1 MPDAEVT
8 LPGATSS
15 VPAARHFVESILNAW
30 GQPESGWT
38 AALLISELSANCA
51 LHARTSFTVR
61 VELVDASVRL
71 AVTDGSRRAPAVR
84 DYGAEATT
92 GRGLRMVGQL
102 ATEWGVDLHEDGKT
116 VWALI
121 QAGAGDGGRSDAEVD
136 DLDGLLTTLGGDGDG
151 DGDASG
157 GDVTR
162 LLARPAQAL
171 RRSA

>member
-15 VPAARHFVESILNAW
+15 VPTARHFVESILTAW
-30 GQPESGWT
+30 GQPEHGWT

-61 VELVDASVRL
+61 VELVDESVRL

-102 ATEWGVDLHEDGKT
+102 ATEWGVDLHESGKT

-121 QAGAGDGGRSDAEVD
+121 HAGSPDDGARKDSEVE
-136 DLDGLLTTLGGDGDG
+136 DLDALLTALGGDGE
-151 DGDASG
+151 SG
-157 GDVTR
+157 GDVVR
-162 LLARPAQAL
+162 LRTRPAQAL
-171 RRSA
+171 RLSA